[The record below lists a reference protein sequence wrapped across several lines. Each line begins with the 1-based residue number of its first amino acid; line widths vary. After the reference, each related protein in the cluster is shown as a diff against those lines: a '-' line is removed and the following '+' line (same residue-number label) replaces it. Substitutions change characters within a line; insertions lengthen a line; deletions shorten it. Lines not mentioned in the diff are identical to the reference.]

1 MNTKSNSN
9 RAKLDSVEGVR
20 GIACFMVLLSH
31 LSLIFFP
38 FLHGENASQ
47 IKTIIEPSIYSL
59 PLGFVYSGTAAV
71 YIFFCLS
78 GFILTYA
85 CSNKGSPLDNAAKM
99 LSYRYIRLA
108 LPTFTSILI
117 CSLIIYFFKES
128 ANGLPWISGYGANAS
143 LELFDILYNALFSA
157 VITGDNTYNW
167 VVWTMQIELFGSILI
182 FMAVPLLNKFKHTWL
197 ILIIL
202 GFIVIINIPTKAG
215 YGYAAFLFGSSLYY
229 APSIKNNLF
238 TFVLFFAGFYFGGF
252 HYKQDAYSSLI
263 AFSNNIFD
271 TSAINYYYFYNMLSG
286 ILVVS
291 ALIKSNVF
299 NWLSSNIVSVWLGK
313 VSFSAYLIQMPVY
326 LVISPLQPHI
336 ATLVGGSYLLSAILT
351 CVLCIFVIYILS
363 IVFYELIDKKSILLS
378 KKGIA
383 LIRKHN
389 QVAC

>member
-1 MNTKSNSN
+1 
-9 RAKLDSVEGVR
+9 
-20 GIACFMVLLSH
+20 MVLLSH

-38 FLHGENASQ
+38 FLHGENPSQ

-85 CSNKGSPLDNAAKM
+85 CSNKGSPLDSAAKM

-167 VVWTMQIELFGSILI
+167 VVWTMQIEFFGSILI

-202 GFIVIINIPTKAG
+202 GVIVIINIPTKAG
-215 YGYAAFLFGSSLYY
+215 YGYAAFLFGASLYY
-229 APSIKNNLF
+229 VSNLKSHSF
-238 TFVLFFAGFYFGGF
+238 TFMLFAAGFYFGGF
-252 HYKQDAYSSLI
+252 HYKQDSYSYLI
-263 AFSNNIFD
+263 AVSNKLFD

-286 ILVVS
+286 VLVVS

-299 NWLSSNIVSVWLGK
+299 DWLSSNKVSVWLGK

-326 LVISPLQPHI
+326 LAIAPLQPHI

-383 LIRKHN
+383 LIRKQN